1 MTRTWPTLCH
11 SLSLKQQGSPQQELY
26 SAWLRCYRH
35 KNFCYIINIFLRRFL
50 HWQRPTHFQSVLPPQ
65 SLSES
70 MLWPNNFCLQFYLTC
85 LIYSDDER
93 STLLKAVITGP
104 EETPYT
110 GGVFEF
116 HIYFPNKY
124 PAVPPKVPQAT
135 CSNLYPLFCRFPS
148 EPLGMGRCAS
158 TQTFTT
164 MER

>member
-1 MTRTWPTLCH
+1 MTMTNLMSQFEFEAAGIPST
-11 SLSLKQQGSPQQELY
+11 
-26 SAWLRCYRH
+26 ATILRVAQVLQAVKLLLH
-35 KNFCYIINIFLRRFL
+35 NQLFFRRFL

-70 MLWPNNFCLQFYLTC
+70 MLWPNNFCLQIYLTC

-135 CSNLYPLFCRFPS
+135 CSDLYPLFCRFPS